1 MTQGA
6 GSSAPIKSTNNM
18 TREERIKN
26 ARAILDGDC
35 SDELR
40 EALVNAFPEL
50 AESDDERIRKKLYN
64 TVLGTPSN
72 SDWFG
77 DFTKEQ
83 MLAYLEKQK
92 EQQPAGGSS
101 EKPNHQWS
109 EEDGKDI
116 QEASDYLRDYA
127 NNCVQGG
134 NSKLYLQSLA
144 DRIESL
150 RPQPHWKPSEEQMEA
165 LNEIINILAVSM
177 NPHENDYLFNIIN
190 GLRKNLKKL

>member
-1 MTQGA
+1 
-6 GSSAPIKSTNNM
+6 M

-50 AESDDERIRKKLYN
+50 AESEDERIRKKLYN

-101 EKPNHQWS
+101 EKPNSQW
-109 EEDGKDI
+109 
-116 QEASDYLRDYA
+116 R
-127 NNCVQGG
+127 
-134 NSKLYLQSLA
+134 
-144 DRIESL
+144 
-150 RPQPHWKPSEEQMEA
+150 PSEEQMKA

-177 NPHENDYLFNIIN
+177 NPHENDYLFNMIN
-190 GLRKNLKKL
+190 GLRKSLKKL